1 LELHEITI
9 RPLGAMGTALRG
21 DTIFGQYCWQ
31 VAYDSSLVQDGLEIN
46 VSRYHEKPFVVFSS
60 GFPRF
65 EPQPGTITYAMK
77 RPDLPLSWI
86 FPCHGKD
93 QASSVRERK
102 KNKARKW
109 MLVGADLALE
119 ASQMEYIDDGA
130 LLKRFLKQTSG
141 STEESDAA
149 HVLAS
154 FSQPHNTINR
164 STGTTGSGEFA
175 PYSQEAGCYHPG
187 LTIAIFA
194 LIDTEVTDIGN
205 VQTGLTRMGQFG
217 FGKDASIG
225 LGRFSVEAT
234 RPLSFPEVGGSTAV
248 YCMAPSVPAGESYRE
263 AYFLPFVRFGKHGDS
278 LACSGNPFKNPVIMA
293 DEGAVFVPKEEAAL
307 RRPYWGKAVTNV
319 SLSQPETIVQ
329 GYSICLPIGIDAG
342 GET

>member
-1 LELHEITI
+1 
-9 RPLGAMGTALRG
+9 MGTALRG

-65 EPQPGTITYAMK
+65 EPQPGTTTYAMK

-109 MLVGADLALE
+109 MLVGADLTLNASE
-119 ASQMEYIDDGA
+119 AVYIDDRE
-130 LLKRFLKQTSG
+130 LLQRMGNQSSSMMVEHEATQVF
-141 STEESDAA
+141 
-149 HVLAS
+149 AS
-154 FSQPHNTINR
+154 FSQLHNTINR
-164 STGTTGSGEFA
+164 ETGTTGSGEFA
-175 PYSQEAGCYHPG
+175 PYTQEAGSYYPG
-187 LTIAIFA
+187 VTIAVFA
-194 LIDTEVTDIGN
+194 LIDTALTDISS
-205 VQTGLTRMGQFG
+205 VETGLERMGKQG

-234 RPLSFPEVGGSTAV
+234 RPLRFPEVGGSTAV
-248 YCMAPSVPAGESYRE
+248 YCMAPTVPAGESYRE

-293 DEGAVFVPKEEAAL
+293 DEGAIFVPKEEVAL

-329 GYSICLPIGIDAG
+329 GYSICLPIRIDAG